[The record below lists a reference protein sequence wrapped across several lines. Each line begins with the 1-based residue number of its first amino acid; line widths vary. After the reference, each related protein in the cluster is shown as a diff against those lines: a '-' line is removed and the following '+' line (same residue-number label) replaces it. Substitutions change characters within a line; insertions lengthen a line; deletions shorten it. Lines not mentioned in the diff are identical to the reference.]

1 MQLRLLPEAC
11 RLFSRWTKIL
21 LMHVVIMEKRG
32 WVVVKSYRVVLS
44 ALVVLMLLAVGAH
57 AEKSKLADAA
67 LAAKVDKSIAQGVG
81 WLKQQQQK
89 GGGWSNTNFPAL
101 TGFPLWALVRSDVEG
116 IEASR
121 DKAIEF
127 VLDCVHPDG
136 AFKGAIFRPV
146 AGVKGGGLM
155 NYNTAICMTA
165 LHACKN
171 PRWVPVVLDARSFM
185 AKSQHAGSSLH
196 GGGMGYDPPTGR
208 SYADLSNSYIGYEA
222 MRLTQDVEDL
232 RPGKKKVAIDWEAA
246 IRFIQHCHND
256 PQFNE
261 LSWASSDLSEKGG
274 FAYRPDEYR
283 ENSGAYKDKDGVLKF
298 RSMPGMSYAGLL
310 SYIYAGMNRGDP
322 RVQATVKWITA
333 NWQLEKA
340 NRNPEMA
347 GKPEEKEGLFYM
359 YNVMTKGLQA
369 YGQEE
374 LELSD
379 GSKVRWRDE
388 MARRILS
395 LQSADGSWVNKNG
408 RYWESDKVLVTS
420 YTLLALETI
429 MGR

>member
-1 MQLRLLPEAC
+1 MKLNRL
-11 RLFSRWTKIL
+11 
-21 LMHVVIMEKRG
+21 
-32 WVVVKSYRVVLS
+32 VLS
-44 ALVVLMLLAVGAH
+44 MFVVSMLMAAGAH
-57 AEKSKLADAA
+57 AENSKLVDAA
-67 LAAKVDKSIAQGVG
+67 LAEKIDKAIARGVD
-81 WLKQQQQK
+81 WLKQEQQE

-101 TGFPLWALVRSDVEG
+101 TAFPVWAMARSEVKG
-116 IEASR
+116 IESAQK
-121 DKAIEF
+121 KAIGF
-127 VLDCVHPDG
+127 LLDCVHTDG

-165 LHACKN
+165 LHACKD
-171 PRWVPVVLDARSFM
+171 PGLVPVVLDARSFM
-185 AKSQHAGSSLH
+185 VKSQHAGSTLH
-196 GGGMGYDPPTGR
+196 NGGMGYDPPTGR

-283 ENSGAYKDKDGVLKF
+283 KNSGAYKDKDGVLKF

-310 SYIYAGMNRGDP
+310 SYIYARVNRGDP
-322 RVQATVKWITA
+322 RIQATVKWITA

-359 YNVMTKGLQA
+359 YNVMAKGLHA
-369 YGQEE
+369 YGQEA

-379 GSKVRWRDE
+379 GSKIRWRDE
-388 MARRILS
+388 LARRILS
-395 LQSADGSWVNKNG
+395 LQSSDGFWINENG